1 MRCLVTGA
9 TGFLGS
15 HVARRLVARG
25 DDVRVLVRA
34 TSDRSRLRRL
44 DLEYV
49 EGDVTD
55 AASVVRAVEGVD
67 LVFHC
72 AAVVEFGP
80 RDPSFLRAIN
90 VAGTRN
96 VLDAAVAA
104 DATVVYVSSL
114 AALGATPAD
123 EGLKDESW
131 WSTEP
136 MAAVYE
142 ETKREAHLY
151 ARSLIADGA
160 KIRIALPGGI
170 YGYGDQ
176 STMYDLIRSFSLYP
190 MLVGYMPEVRQST
203 VNVDDCA
210 DALLLIANEGTD
222 GEEYIVVSEAV
233 TIKEWLV
240 LITAGA
246 HRRAPLVYLP
256 TRTVRSLGAPSGK
269 VMGWLGKS
277 PTMIPETIAVA
288 THHSAFSGAK
298 LRALGWDPR
307 PLDVGMKQMA
317 AQIRT
322 EARERRRAKRS
333 AISAKRPGAAAVPA
347 QPAPIS

>member
-1 MRCLVTGA
+1 MRVLVTGA

-15 HVARRLVARG
+15 HVARRLVERG

-44 DLEYV
+44 ELDYA

-55 AASVVRAVEGVD
+55 AASVERAMEGID

-80 RDPSFLRAIN
+80 TDPSFMYAIN
-90 VAGTRN
+90 VGGTRH
-96 VLDAAVAA
+96 VLDAANARGA
-104 DATVVYVSSL
+104 RVVYVSSL
-114 AALGATPAD
+114 AALGATPAHD
-123 EGLKDESW
+123 PEPKDETW

-136 MAAVYE
+136 AAAVYE
-142 ETKREAHLY
+142 ATKREAHEY
-151 ARSLIADGA
+151 ARELIAGGA

-210 DALLLIANEGTD
+210 DALMLIADQGVD
-222 GEEYIVVSEAV
+222 GDEYIVVSEAV
-233 TIKEWLV
+233 TIREWLV

-246 HRRAPLVYLP
+246 HRRAPVVYLP
-256 TRTVRSLGAPSGK
+256 TKTVRALGPPSGK
-269 VMGWLGKS
+269 VMARLGRS
-277 PTMIPETIAVA
+277 PTMVSETIAVA
-288 THHSAFSGAK
+288 THHSAYTGAK
-298 LRALGWDPR
+298 LRAMGWDPR
-307 PLDVGMKQMA
+307 PLDVGMNQMA
-317 AQIRT
+317 SQIQAA
-322 EARERRRAKRS
+322 ARHKRRNRRA
-333 AISAKRPGAAAVPA
+333 AKV
-347 QPAPIS
+347 